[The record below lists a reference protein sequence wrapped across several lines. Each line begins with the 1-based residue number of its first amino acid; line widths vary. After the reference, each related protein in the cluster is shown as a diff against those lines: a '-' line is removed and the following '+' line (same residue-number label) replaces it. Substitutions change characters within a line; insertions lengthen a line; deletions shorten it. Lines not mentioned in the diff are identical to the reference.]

1 MAIQSAKWASAALIT
16 LMAST
21 AAVPSIAYAQEAT
34 AEDAPK
40 EIVVSALRR
49 DQNLQDVPAAVTAFN
64 AETIENAGIE
74 KPLDFINLTSNVNL
88 VETQNSGNAFIIIR
102 GITQARNSEP
112 SVAVVIDGVQQ
123 VNPAA
128 FNQELVDIA
137 QIEVLKGPQGGLY
150 GRNAI
155 GGAIIITSQK
165 PTD

>member
-1 MAIQSAKWASAALIT
+1 MAFQSAKWASAALVT
-16 LMAST
+16 LMAS
-21 AAVPSIAYAQEAT
+21 AATVPSIAYAQDAA
-34 AEDAPK
+34 AEEAPK

-49 DQNLQDVPAAVTAFN
+49 DQNLQDVPAAVTAFS
-64 AETIENAGIE
+64 AEAIENAGIE

-155 GGAIIITSQK
+155 GGAIIITSQF
-165 PTD
+165 